1 MRYFLHLGYN
11 GTRFSG
17 WQIQP
22 NAPSVQAEIETALST
37 ILREPIGI
45 VGCGRTDAGVHARYY
60 VAHFDTE
67 MPLPPSILMGLNS
80 LLGKD
85 IAIHQVQPVAPTA
98 HARFDAYERS
108 YKYHI
113 ALRKDPFDTETA
125 WFFAQHAQLD
135 LELIQEAADLL
146 PQFEAFFPFCKTHS
160 GVKHYICQVK
170 TTQWVYIPGEHRLIF
185 YITANRFLR
194 GMVRL
199 IVGACLQCGL
209 GKMDID
215 TLRKA
220 LIDQKALPKSLSVP
234 PQGLFLTDVKYP
246 ETLI

>member
-1 MRYFLHLGYN
+1 MRYFLYLSYN

-17 WQIQP
+17 WQAQP
-22 NAPSVQAEIETALST
+22 NAPAVQSEIETAIQT
-37 ILREPIGI
+37 ILREPISI

-60 VAHFDTE
+60 VAHFDVE
-67 MPLPPSILMGLNS
+67 QPLPPSFMMGMNS
-80 LLGKD
+80 LIGKD
-85 IAIHQVQPVAPTA
+85 IAIHEAKLVGDAA

-108 YKYHI
+108 YEYHI

-125 WFFAQHAQLD
+125 WFFSQHAQLD
-135 LELIQEAADLL
+135 LDLIQQAADLL

-160 GVKHYICQVK
+160 GVKHYACQLK
-170 TTQWVYIPGEHRLIF
+170 TARWEYLPESHRLVF
-185 YITANRFLR
+185 HITANRFLR

-209 GKMDID
+209 GKMTIE
-215 TLRKA
+215 TLRTA
-220 LIDQKALPKSLSVP
+220 LEQQKALPKSLSVP

-246 ETLI
+246 F